1 MATQVG
7 EAVAVLKLDKSNFDS
22 GMSQAEGKF
31 SGLGSKAAGVGTAM
45 AGALATAGVAAVAGA
60 ATISTAGLSAFKNL
74 ESAASS
80 AASKAVDVNG
90 KSADQI
96 KAQYSAIQDHVIKI
110 SNDLAATT
118 VFDPSQVANA
128 FDILAAKGSDIS
140 KIGRDELLPFLDLAA
155 GTQTDLASATDLV
168 TGAINSFGLSM
179 SDSGSVAD
187 QLAMAMNG
195 SSAASDTLNYALRQG
210 GATAA
215 ATGMSLAEFSSIV
228 GVLSDKN
235 YTGEQSGAALKTA
248 LLALYTPTEK
258 QTNALAKLGLSYDQ
272 VDPRTHK
279 FTDTLK
285 LLLSKG
291 ADIGDFGNIFT
302 DSSGAIMYALAGA
315 GDSVDSLTAKIA
327 GSSGLAHTQ
336 ASLIMDTNKLVG
348 AWETA
353 KGATEGMTTA
363 IGSALEPAAVKLLN
377 TWTALVPKIQEFAVA
392 LASGDWEKAG
402 QMIKDSFSEAWE
414 YIKNIDW
421 GSVAEMGVEA
431 IKSAWQ
437 GLQSL
442 GSDLIGWL
450 QGVDWGGVATTITEA
465 IRTGWEDLKD
475 LGSDLADW
483 VRDYDWATLASD
495 VADLIKAGWKAVRD
509 WATDIISGIKT
520 DFTDWVNEGG
530 PAQIGKDLGK
540 AVAEGAKDLGKW
552 IYENISSWFKA
563 NGSSLSGI
571 ISSSIDFVKVA
582 AKAAWDFATS
592 FGSTILAAGKG
603 TIGAAILEIIG
614 GAMDSVWDGAGDT
627 LRTKAAEW
635 RAAAEDLFASE
646 DFETDINFN
655 GLGDVPSKYDGK
667 TIDVNVNYKL
677 GGGTIEPGNFSLNA
691 QGDVFVPHARE
702 VTYMD
707 PKEWVLAMHEI
718 GNDFDTIESQVSKFT
733 DAWGAKLSPEKVEEI
748 MAVLPK
754 AANEAADTTTTT
766 TKKASEGFLSTTK
779 KANALTMGIFE
790 TSANTLR
797 AASAAGGD
805 ALKQASAAVSAA
817 GAAMVDRIL
826 IGSQTAANAIQ
837 QGAQVAANFAT
848 QAGQAVKIGLD
859 ASGREIAVIGQV
871 AQQRFTQAGGELYNK
886 VQVAGSGF
894 QNSVQSGANAI
905 QSGANAVNGAANNLA
920 GAASNAASSLA
931 NAYASF
937 ARNNPYSGNA
947 SPSYPI
953 SQTISFSSSASSSR
967 PSSSSSS
974 SDPSW
979 WNAAYVAAGGRAM
992 GTETTGPELAVIG
1005 EAGREWVIPEKHK
1018 RWDLLLAA
1026 MRAYGITG
1034 MAEGGAAGASGS
1046 GDAVDA
1052 DEMKAYFG
1060 IKGLASM
1067 NKQVQKI
1074 ITDLKNFFRIS
1085 WGIIKAEGSVYWRQI
1100 NEILTYEV
1108 TTFRDNAWQAAIG
1121 IRNTWI
1127 QTNAQILDD
1136 TKTNYAAIWPAIE
1149 PTVTNLNDSIKNAFY
1164 DAKNGV
1170 TDAINQM
1177 VANGESSLLAFSE
1190 NWGQVWSDMLTDLSN
1205 AQSQISSAVSQIAA
1219 ELQRINVSV
1228 NISSSGGGYGGGGG
1242 GGGGGMDWAFASESD
1257 WLAPTGDWSE
1267 YGGGNSGCSGSGC
1280 YIAGGAS
1287 CRDIYNN
1294 AVIASTGPLATAGLG
1309 VELGGGGYGGG
1320 GYGGTFGT
1328 SSWGGLAPIFRAR
1341 GGLVNK
1347 PELDVIADQ
1356 GPEIILPNR
1365 LTRMFTALADA
1376 GFESIHGGSG
1386 GGRVVIED
1394 HTVHKWYLDGKEVT
1408 NQIMARAVKE
1418 QRLRGA
1424 VPVR

>member
-465 IRTGWEDLKD
+465 IRTGWEALKD

-530 PAQIGKDLGK
+530 PAQLGKDLGK

-571 ISSSIDFVKVA
+571 ISSAIDFVKVA

-592 FGSTILAAGKG
+592 FGSTILTAGKG

-635 RAAAEDLFASE
+635 RKDAEALFSEE
-646 DFETDINFN
+646 DFDVSFNTKFTGAGDPRDIAGMELPLNF
-655 GLGDVPSKYDGK
+655 K
-667 TIDVNVNYKL
+667 VNVSGDLYYLQRK
-677 GGGTIEPGNFSLNA
+677 TEPGSPEEKRY
-691 QGDVFVPHARE
+691 GSWSPEGVFKSYEKAVEA
-702 VTYMD
+702 
-707 PKEWVLAMHEI
+707 A
-718 GNDFDTIESQVSKFT
+718 N
-733 DAWGAKLSPEKVEEI
+733 KLSG
-748 MAVLPK
+748 
-754 AANEAADTTTTT
+754 AADKTKEAADDLTTA
-766 TKKASEGFLSTTK
+766 TKGQTKATDDWSKKLTSTSE
-779 KANALTMGIFE
+779 KANALTMGAFQTSTKALLAAAMQGAQATQQAATA
-790 TSANTLR
+790 TSA
-797 AASAAGGD
+797 A
-805 ALKQASAAVSAA
+805 
-817 GAAMVDRIL
+817 AAMAVDRIL
-826 IGSQTAANAIQ
+826 NGSQTAANAIQ
-837 QGAQVAANFAT
+837 QGAQVAANFTT

>member
-45 AGALATAGVAAVAGA
+45 AGALATAGVAAVAGS
-60 ATISTAGLSAFKNL
+60 ATIAIAGLSAFKNL

-592 FGSTILAAGKG
+592 FGSTILTAGKG

-635 RAAAEDLFASE
+635 RKDAEALFSEE
-646 DFETDINFN
+646 DFDVSFNTKFTGAGDPRDIAGMELPLNF
-655 GLGDVPSKYDGK
+655 K
-667 TIDVNVNYKL
+667 VNVSGDLYYLQRK
-677 GGGTIEPGNFSLNA
+677 TEPGSPEEKRY
-691 QGDVFVPHARE
+691 GSWSPEGVFKSYEKAVEA
-702 VTYMD
+702 
-707 PKEWVLAMHEI
+707 A
-718 GNDFDTIESQVSKFT
+718 N
-733 DAWGAKLSPEKVEEI
+733 KLSG
-748 MAVLPK
+748 
-754 AANEAADTTTTT
+754 AADKTKEAADDLTTA
-766 TKKASEGFLSTTK
+766 TKGQTKATDDWSKKLTSTSE

-790 TSANTLR
+790 TAANAVR
-797 AASAAGGD
+797 GAAQAQQQAASAT
-805 ALKQASAAVSAA
+805 SAA
-817 GAAMVDRIL
+817 AAMAVDRIL
-826 IGSQTAANAIQ
+826 NGSQTAANAIQ
-837 QGAQVAANFAT
+837 QGAQVAANFT
-848 QAGQAVKIGLD
+848 SQAGQAVKIGLD
-859 ASGREIAVIGQV
+859 ATGREIAVIGQV

-886 VQVAGSGF
+886 VQVAGSSLV
-894 QNSVQSGANAI
+894 NSANTAGTSMKSGGQTAQGALQTGANAI
-905 QSGANAVNGAANNLA
+905 NSAAGAVNN
-920 GAASNAASSLA
+920 AASNLAS
-931 NAYASF
+931 ASYTLPAIF
-937 ARNNPYSGNA
+937 GGQSYNYINSGGASYS
-947 SPSYPI
+947 SPSTANRYGTTTFGT
-953 SQTISFSSSASSSR
+953 SLHSAEFSSWGKKAT
-967 PSSSSSS
+967 
-974 SDPSW
+974 
-979 WNAAYVAAGGRAM
+979 GG
-992 GTETTGPELAVIG
+992 ETSGPELAVIG

-1060 IKGLASM
+1060 ISGLASM
-1067 NKQVQKI
+1067 SKQVQKI

-1085 WGIIKAEGSVYWRQI
+1085 WGIIKAEGSAYWRQI
-1100 NEILTYEV
+1100 NQVITAEATIT
-1108 TTFRDNAWQAAIG
+1108 RDNAWQAAID

-1127 QTNAQILDD
+1127 SSNAQILADAQSS
-1136 TKTNYAAIWPAIE
+1136 YEALW
-1149 PTVTNLNDSIKNAFY
+1149 PTVSPSLENFKSSVLTTFDGINND
-1164 DAKNGV
+1164 
-1170 TDAINQM
+1170 
-1177 VANGESSLLAFSE
+1177 VAYVMSSLSQ
-1190 NWGQVWSDMLTDLSN
+1190 NWNSVWDEMLLKLSDS
-1205 AQSQISSAVSQIAA
+1205 QSQISNAVSTIST
-1219 ELQRINVSV
+1219 ELASISMNTSI
-1228 NISSSGGGYGGGGG
+1228 NISTSGGSGSSYSGGGGGG

-1267 YGGGNSGCSGSGC
+1267 YSGGSAISCGSNCNIGCEG
-1280 YIAGGAS
+1280 
-1287 CRDIYNN
+1287 IYNN
-1294 AVIASTGPLATAGLG
+1294 AVISSTGPLATAGLG
-1309 VELGGGGYGGG
+1309 IDLMNSGYGGGYNYGGG
-1320 GYGGTFGT
+1320 GYSGTFGT

-1341 GGLVNK
+1341 GGLVMK
-1347 PELDVIADQ
+1347 PELAVLADA
-1356 GPEIILPNR
+1356 GPELVLPNR
-1365 LTRMFTALADA
+1365 LTKMFTALADA
-1376 GFESIHGGSG
+1376 GFSSISG
-1386 GGRVVIED
+1386 GVSGGDGQPIVIEN
-1394 HTVHKWYLDGKEVT
+1394 KIILDGREVT
-1408 NQIMARAVKE
+1408 NQLMRNATK
-1418 QRLRGA
+1418 QLRLKGA
-1424 VPVR
+1424 VSTR